1 MFTCIDFSTFFL
13 HSELETEIANGD
25 VDTDGINDPWNA
37 EDVEAILNQGVNL
50 DVPKEADHED
60 QSTSPEEGNQAEV
73 LLELV
78 DADIYQGAI
87 FKYQPKLFG
96 RDQGWLGTTY
106 LDAYEFCTGTVLSED
121 GGTGQYDI
129 CPFEAICPLGTN
141 TRPLGGFIE
150 SWVPISNTANDW
162 VQVSQTDGCVKYSAM
177 NEFAPDWGV
186 KGDEGMAM
194 VNHVMCCLSQDVIN
208 GVPSAM
214 NTIDGAEGKFE
225 GWAIGSGS
233 MQKDDPNYEVYEVTA
248 AKYLPLEFDRSKGW
262 NGRTF
267 IEALQFCGEMSGYE
281 ICPYAAICPMG
292 PDTQPLG
299 GVKDE
304 IKGSWAPIL
313 DGAND
318 WVHIGVEN
326 QCIKY
331 SNQHGKPP
339 SWSITGVGNEEITRH
354 IFCCLLPGEEEHP
367 DNENILPGFAEEIGS
382 VSTTTA
388 DDVPSQE
395 EEQITMSEL
404 EIYDAAISK
413 YSPSKYNRENGWTGS
428 TYDEA
433 RLYCEAIGSICPYA
447 AICPLGP
454 DTQPLGG
461 YLNSDIDQTWMP
473 VSDTENDWVQ
483 VGESNSCILFSGENP
498 EPPEWGITS
507 TPESEVFT
515 SDLMC
520 CSEESGE
527 QEVENQEEEPFGFQ
541 MYEEVGEMYK
551 PIFSSRDDGW
561 LVSTF

>member
-1 MFTCIDFSTFFL
+1 M
-13 HSELETEIANGD
+13 AMPN
-25 VDTDGINDPWNA
+25 
-37 EDVEAILNQGVNL
+37 NQGENL
-50 DVPKEADHED
+50 NVPKEEADHE
-60 QSTSPEEGNQAEV
+60 QPSSPEEENQNKVDV
-73 LLELV
+73 LSH
-78 DADIYQGAI
+78 ADIYQGAI

-96 RDQGWLGTTY
+96 RDQGTCNFIIVNFFHPAYVALKSAYNTLLGWLGTTY
-106 LDAYEFCTGTVLSED
+106 LDAYEFCTGTVPSED
-121 GGTGQYDI
+121 GTVGQYDI

-141 TRPLGGFIE
+141 TQPLGGFIE
-150 SWVPISNTANDW
+150 SLIPISNTANDW

-194 VNHVMCCLSQDVIN
+194 VNHVMCCLSENVVH
-208 GVPSAM
+208 GLPSAM
-214 NTIDGAEGKFE
+214 NTIDGAEGEFE
-225 GWAIGSGS
+225 GWAIGSG
-233 MQKDDPNYEVYEVTA
+233 MQKDDPNYEVYEYTA

-267 IEALQFCGEMSGYE
+267 IEALQFCGALPGYE

-292 PDTQPLG
+292 PDSQPLG

-318 WVHIGVEN
+318 WVHIGLEN
-326 QCIKY
+326 QCIRY
-331 SNQHGKPP
+331 SHQHGKPP

-354 IFCCLLPGEEEHP
+354 IFCCLLPEEDDEEV
-367 DNENILPGFAEEIGS
+367 DSENILPGFAGEIGS

-395 EEQITMSEL
+395 EEQLTLSEP
-404 EIYDAAISK
+404 EIYDAAIFK
-413 YSPSKYNRENGWTGS
+413 YFPQKYNRENGWTGS

-433 RLYCEAIGSICPYA
+433 SLFCEDIGYAICPYA
-447 AICPLGP
+447 AICPLGS

-473 VSDTENDWVQ
+473 VSDTQNDWVQ

-515 SDLMC
+515 SDIMC
-520 CSEESGE
+520 CNEEKGE
-527 QEVENQEEEPFGFQ
+527 QEVENKEEPYDAEKA
-541 MYEEVGEMYK
+541 YEEVAEMYK
-551 PIFSSRDDGW
+551 PIFASRDDGW
-561 LVSTF
+561 TVSNC